1 MTSIEYSNSGSVWKS
16 VPFVQDGNICY
27 FDTIDARIIKLNDG
41 VNLENAELSFDRGIL
56 DSQYSESDIAEHPE
70 LEETYRAYEALAE
83 NRMNSVYS
91 VLASDEKK
99 ELDEK
104 LDNFSAQA
112 AATRISIAESISDAY
127 SSSEAKDSNVAT
139 YMKNMTVPTS
149 AYGFIWSD
157 ITGMNQQSA
166 QLTKLYTRINN
177 MALAYQAE
185 DSSYYHSAELLE
197 KIKTALSYADKYWY
211 NSSTKM
217 VSGGNW
223 WDYIIGVPEQYTSAL
238 AIVWDELSVAEK
250 SAYSAGLA
258 NFCTYDAYGGT
269 TNLGYPQEGA
279 NLADIAK
286 CDFVMG
292 VLTADKSKTENAVS
306 KYRSIFTY
314 CDGSESTDGFYSDG
328 SFLQHGIPYNG
339 NYGAEF
345 ISAAMETAEYMSK
358 TAWALNDEEEAVVC
372 EWIDKG
378 FMPFIRRGS
387 IMDIVNGRSIA
398 RNNAD
403 KNNAYQIGR
412 AIFHFAGFMSDETK
426 KKEYIE
432 TVKYWFENSSESN
445 GVTWQNNADPLT
457 ERMMADTSYSAVNH
471 FEGGMF
477 AYPEMDRVV
486 YRPDDKWGMGIA
498 MYSSRINS
506 FELVNGENLKGWYTA
521 SGATYLYNSND
532 TQYSEDYWITA
543 DMYKIPGTTADSTE
557 RYCDGEGEHYQLGD
571 GAWRSEKDFVGGL
584 TDGKTGI
591 YDR

>member
-1 MTSIEYSNSGSVWKS
+1 MKHLKRITSLIAVIAVLSSASGALAAEISLGGRKPVNRITVDGNVTSIEYSNSGSVWKS

-56 DSQYSESDIAEHPE
+56 GSQYSESDIAEHPE

-112 AATRISIAESISDAY
+112 AAARISIAESISEAY
-127 SSSEAKDSNVAT
+127 SSSAAKDSNVAT

-238 AIVWDELSVAEK
+238 AIVWDELSEQEQQRYSGALSHFCSYDSYSGTEK
-250 SAYSAGLA
+250 
-258 NFCTYDAYGGT
+258 
-269 TNLGYPQEGA
+269 
-279 NLADIAK
+279 
-286 CDFVMG
+286 
-292 VLTADKSKTENAVS
+292 
-306 KYRSIFTY
+306 
-314 CDGSESTDGFYSDG
+314 
-328 SFLQHGIPYNG
+328 
-339 NYGAEF
+339 
-345 ISAAMETAEYMSK
+345 
-358 TAWALNDEEEAVVC
+358 
-372 EWIDKG
+372 
-378 FMPFIRRGS
+378 
-387 IMDIVNGRSIA
+387 NGR
-398 RNNAD
+398 
-403 KNNAYQIGR
+403 
-412 AIFHFAGFMSDETK
+412 H
-426 KKEYIE
+426 
-432 TVKYWFENSSESN
+432 
-445 GVTWQNNADPLT
+445 
-457 ERMMADTSYSAVNH
+457 
-471 FEGGMF
+471 
-477 AYPEMDRVV
+477 
-486 YRPDDKWGMGIA
+486 
-498 MYSSRINS
+498 
-506 FELVNGENLKGWYTA
+506 A
-521 SGATYLYNSND
+521 SGATYLYNNND